1 MSNELVRRI
10 SEGTGLRPTGVT
22 PRVPKQV
29 VKAVDHAAYRGLIAA
44 ARVRAVGYVTHVGL
58 NETAIL
64 TGLEERLI
72 KQYPLGATRY
82 EVIVDTYAGYVA
94 AEIARFSA

>member
-1 MSNELVRRI
+1 MSSELVKRI
-10 SEGTGLRPTGVT
+10 SEGAGVRPVGVT

-29 VKAVDHAAYRGLIAA
+29 VKAIDQAAYRGLISA

-58 NETAIL
+58 SETAIL

-72 KQYPLGATRY
+72 KQYPLGSARF